1 MFSWGGGTRGQLGHG
16 TLASEDS
23 PRLIM
28 ALDGM
33 KIKKVNNKRTIKIR
47 PARPGHLSARA
58 KFALF
63 SDTYLLTIYN
73 DALRHVCLLIVA

>member
-33 KIKKVNNKRTIKIR
+33 KIKKVNKKRNIKIR
-47 PARPGHLSARA
+47 PARPGHQSARA
-58 KFALF
+58 KFAFF
-63 SDTYLLTIYN
+63 SDIK
-73 DALRHVCLLIVA
+73 